1 MRITRVRGIAMRTEK
16 WNDLKH
22 VFFLVLSAL
31 FLTVSFFVVMSI
43 NADDA
48 GTYMLAYWQY
58 ELGSLDYN
66 ILQTLD
72 PWNLTLSLLY
82 HLGIGNTGTDMA
94 AICFSI
100 WYFLCIFTMLVIV
113 SKQYSDNKWLL
124 AAVVFIMIPSSA
136 TNKYHTVP
144 AFAAL
149 LMLWAIEKMV
159 SERKKIPAILAAV
172 FSLFVLLTVSDK
184 ALLLMSFGAPAGLY
198 AFIWALQKKERHVY
212 LYAAGGAL
220 ALVLACL
227 NIVSGLL
234 GLSLF
239 GEWGG
244 YGGSDYMYWT
254 DMHTLFDKG
263 IPSFFAALLNQYN
276 IPLKGGFVKLPSVFW
291 LIRIGIVGLMLVALI
306 SRWCDII
313 KRGIEKVP
321 VVDVL
326 CVLCATSLIGVNVL
340 SGIAE
345 LYSVGGAPINRYAG
359 LAWFLLV
366 IVCVRWV
373 EERFV
378 SYWVMPVGRN
388 YLSSGA
394 ALGLIFVLLI
404 VGYSNPIYKG
414 RESLVQEPCQSEID
428 FLETHDSEY
437 KCGLASYWKTNPI
450 TAATNGKYNVCM
462 GWIRADEVDSERLY
476 LECKGDRGWIYRDG
490 SNYFNFII
498 SHSGSEMTMEQESI
512 EAIRG
517 DFADRNFIY
526 GSSGESVIYL
536 YDYDIRWDPQ
546 VIMEAVGTDYE
557 LTDPIEYHFADLT
570 VGTNRVELEVSNSAN
585 FNLAIADNED
595 VADVS
600 VQVVSDNKIYVD
612 FVCTQNTDIT
622 FKAARSADEMTT
634 IHKIQLKHVRGAVE
648 ADTDEIFLKEGSYVI
663 TFQGSGLRDEDVA
676 FEGITA
682 ERLTDGDGKSRY
694 LVQVGTP
701 QTVRYSVSGDA
712 VVEHVFYENQDLR
725 LVQ

>member
-22 VFFLVLSAL
+22 VFLLVLSAL

-58 ELGSLDYN
+58 ELGSLDYSV
-66 ILQTLD
+66 LQILD

-82 HLGIGNTGTDMA
+82 FLGIGKTGTDMA
-94 AICFSI
+94 AVCFCI
-100 WYFLCIFTMLVIV
+100 WYFLCIFVMLVIV
-113 SKQYSDNKWLL
+113 SKQNSDNKWLL
-124 AAVVFIMIPSSA
+124 AAVVFIMIPSSI

-149 LMLWAIEKMV
+149 LMIWAIEKLV
-159 SERKKIPAILAAV
+159 SKGKKLPVILAAV
-172 FSLFVLLTVSDK
+172 FSVFVLLTVNDK

-198 AFIWALQKKERHVY
+198 ALVWTLQKKERHVY
-212 LYAAGGAL
+212 LYVAGGAL
-220 ALVLACL
+220 AFVLACL
-227 NIVSGLL
+227 NIVSGLF
-234 GLSLF
+234 GVSIF

-291 LIRIGIVGLMLVALI
+291 LIRIAIVGVMLVALV
-306 SRWCDII
+306 SRWRDIL
-313 KRGIEKVP
+313 KSGIEKIP
-321 VVDVL
+321 VIDVI

-345 LYSVGGAPINRYAG
+345 LYSVEGAPINRYAG

-378 SYWVMPVGRN
+378 PYWVMPVGRN
-388 YLSSGA
+388 YLSSGTV
-394 ALGLIFVLLI
+394 LGLIFVLLI
-404 VGYSNPIYKG
+404 VGYSSPIYKG
-414 RESLVQEPCQSEID
+414 RERLVQEPCQSEID
-428 FLETHDSEY
+428 FLEAHDSEY
-437 KCGLASYWKTNPI
+437 KCGLASYWKTNPV

-462 GWIRADEVDSERLY
+462 GWIRADEVDRERLY

-498 SHSGSEMTMEQESI
+498 SHTGSEMTMEQESI
-512 EAIRG
+512 ETIRG
-517 DFADRNFIY
+517 DFADRNFLY

-546 VIMEAVGTDYE
+546 IVMEAVGTDYE
-557 LTDPIEYHFADLT
+557 LTDPIVYHFENLT

-585 FNLAIADNED
+585 FNLAVVDNED

-600 VQVVSDNKIYVD
+600 IQTVSDNKIYVD
-612 FVCTQNTDIT
+612 FICAQNTDVD
-622 FKAARSADEMTT
+622 FKVARNVDELTT

-648 ADTDEIFLKEGSYVI
+648 VDTDEIFLKEGDYVI
-663 TFQGSGLRDEDVA
+663 TFQGSGLHNAQMA

-682 ERLTDGDGKSRY
+682 EQLTDGARKNRY
-694 LVQVGTP
+694 LVHVAAP

-712 VVEHVFYENQDLR
+712 VVENVFYENQDLG